1 MSIYRFGRM
10 QILAFSDALSKER
23 GETRPVRIRCSGV
36 VHYFIAFQ
44 WKMDYMK
51 DDPNL
56 LQVGFVI
63 EVEDKVEY
71 PGEGSVVSVVSSK
84 WERNSFSRF

>member
-1 MSIYRFGRM
+1 MSIYRFGRR
-10 QILAFSDALSKER
+10 QILAFSDALSSER
-23 GETRPVRIRCSGV
+23 GETRPVRIKCSDL
-36 VHYFIAFQ
+36 VHSFVAFQ

-63 EVEDKVEY
+63 GVEDKVDL
-71 PGEGSVVSVVSSK
+71 GEESMVSVVSSK